1 MLLSSNAI
9 LWLTPVRHAPIDGPR
24 KQRKDT
30 RSGPRAHCLPHPL
43 PRHASRCLSSLHRYW
58 PECTGRSAPGI
69 LHRYVRS
76 VLFQFVAKSS
86 TKTIPRCG
94 IPTVA
99 GWATFYDQR
108 RIILNTLFIHPDTVC
123 LPPSA
128 NSYYAHH
135 IRATPFHTTVAI
147 PSCLRLSNRPQVD
160 SNIHTKVLP
169 LKAKVLLTISAQKNC
184 LKRRSRHNHNDAKT
198 IRKKKLARRPTTNAR
213 LEPRQHT
220 SRPPNLLK
228 PAESR
233 AKKKGTHRRRATGTL
248 SDLRDAAAQPATGQL
263 SR

>member
-1 MLLSSNAI
+1 MLLLSSNAI

-30 RSGPRAHCLPHPL
+30 RSGPRALCLPHPL

-86 TKTIPRCG
+86 TKTIPRCD
-94 IPTVA
+94 IRTVA

-108 RIILNTLFIHPDTVC
+108 KTILNTRSSSTQILC

-128 NSYYAHH
+128 KSYYALH

-147 PSCLRLSNRPQVD
+147 PSCFRLSNRPQVD
-160 SNIHTKVLP
+160 NNMHTKVLP
-169 LKAKVLLTISAQKNC
+169 PKAKVSLTISAQKTAQDDAVDTTTTMP
-184 LKRRSRHNHNDAKT
+184 KR
-198 IRKKKLARRPTTNAR
+198 
-213 LEPRQHT
+213 
-220 SRPPNLLK
+220 
-228 PAESR
+228 
-233 AKKKGTHRRRATGTL
+233 
-248 SDLRDAAAQPATGQL
+248 
-263 SR
+263 